1 MKKDLHIALD
11 EIKRS
16 DGHVSEA
23 TAEDPSGGTRGV
35 ESRRVHFD
43 LSGLARS
50 RNHEVLRRR
59 RRTQDRVPIRREM
72 IQIDELL
79 RRRRDGVEEAR
90 DERLARAV

>member
-1 MKKDLHIALD
+1 M
-11 EIKRS
+11 
-16 DGHVSEA
+16 SEA

-43 LSGLARS
+43 LAGLARS
-50 RNHEVLRRR
+50 RNHEAVLRRRRR
-59 RRTQDRVPIRREM
+59 RRTQDPVPIRREM

-79 RRRRDGVEEAR
+79 RRRCGGVEEAR